1 MSHTNDSLYINTP
14 VPRQKAFL
22 IGVCIGNDD
31 YEMKEASLDELER
44 LADTA
49 DIETVGKFIQCRK
62 DIDKATY
69 AGKGFLEDIVNK
81 MAMAGADFLIF
92 DNELAPTQGRN
103 IQKRMGINC
112 IDRTEVILDIFHHH
126 AKTREAK
133 LQVRLAELKY
143 QLPRLKK
150 LWSHLDR
157 ERGSSGSAGGAS
169 RGMGEKQ
176 IQIDRRIIDHE
187 IKRCNIALKKIMS
200 QKIIQRK
207 VRNNSR
213 KVCLVGYTNAGK
225 STLFNKLTGA
235 GVLVEDKLFATLDS
249 TARRLELEKGSHIVL
264 SDTVG
269 FISNLPHNLVASFR
283 ATLKDVADA
292 DLLLH
297 VIDISDNM
305 CEKYMEEVDK
315 VLEEMKVAK
324 IPKLIVFNKVDKLP
338 EYRVRAEIFED
349 KYPNSIII
357 SAHAGENVD
366 LLLQKI
372 DKALNKSS
380 KYKLFIPFSA
390 AKKVA
395 YVHSYGKV
403 ISEEY
408 KDDGVKI
415 TAVINNQDI
424 YEVEQFIVSKK
435 VKKTSY

>member
-1 MSHTNDSLYINTP
+1 MSEDKLYINTP
-14 VPRQKAFL
+14 VLRQKAFL

-81 MAMAGADFLIF
+81 MAMVGADFLIF

-103 IQKRMGINC
+103 IQKRMEINC

-187 IKRCNIALKKIMS
+187 IKRCNLALRKIMS
-200 QKIIQRK
+200 QKMVQRK
-207 VRNNSR
+207 VRNHSR

-269 FISNLPHNLVASFR
+269 FISDLPHNLVASFR

-292 DLLLH
+292 DLLIH

-305 CEKYMEEVDK
+305 CEKYIEEVEK
-315 VLEEMKVAK
+315 VLKEMEVTK
-324 IPKLIVFNKVDKLP
+324 IPKLVVFNKVDRLP

-349 KYPNSIII
+349 KYPNSIIL
-357 SAHAGENVD
+357 SAHTGENVD
-366 LLLQKI
+366 YLLQKI
-372 DKALNKSS
+372 DKAFNESS
-380 KYKLFIPFSA
+380 RCEFLIPFSDT
-390 AKKVA
+390 KRVA
-395 YVHSYGKV
+395 YIHSYGKV

-408 KDDGVKI
+408 EDKGVRI
-415 TAVINNQDI
+415 VAVMNNQNI
-424 YEVEQFIVSKK
+424 YEVEQYLISKK
-435 VKKTSY
+435 VEESSSDS